1 MPTPSLLFR
10 RGVWLLFA
18 AATVVMLLGL
28 LQQPVDPG
36 NRALK
41 APVSADAEALA
52 ALGEVIADDPVL
64 LLAFVTRGDL
74 PLSAPDQERLRQVR
88 TELGQRT
95 DVVQVF
101 DAPIE
106 GPGLQLLPVAIRGG
120 DLLATAEAVVA
131 AARAAAPPTV
141 EVKATGLPLLEG
153 TIARLVAGERTTIV
167 PLLIGVLLLAA
178 LGFYRHL
185 GLAVAVL
192 LPALCGI
199 AWTGGTIAWLGHRLD
214 PIAALLD
221 PVLLTIGVAASIH
234 FVEAYRRALGRG
246 LLPTEAARL
255 AAVELRTPA
264 LLACATTMVGM
275 WSLCTSDIPAVVDFG
290 LRSALGIAVVHLLT
304 FVLLPSWLPA
314 TVTTASPD
322 AVTTGGAGRWLGLLR
337 AHRCKLGIVIGG
349 ASALAL
355 AGLLRLQTDNDPL
368 RMLPADEPARLD
380 HDLLAARLGGV
391 EVFHLLIAERSAAGE
406 PGRLLPFLAELQR
419 TPGIAGLAGP
429 VQRSS
434 EGALA
439 VPLLLTPGGSGVRA
453 PLFDRIEQ
461 SARVLGLDGLRAAG
475 ASVQIARDSH
485 RLLVALLGSFGLSC
499 GLLLLGMM
507 IGLRSWRLGLLAML
521 PNLLPSLWL
530 YGGLG
535 WSGRPLSVATAMIGC
550 TMLGLIVDNTLH
562 LLHHYRHQRRTTS
575 PRLALRAAFDR
586 CGRAMTLASI
596 VLMLGFATAATS
608 RLETTVEFALL
619 ATATIGAAWFA
630 TAVVLPML
638 VAGRRPPRHTRG
650 AHHAA

>member
-1 MPTPSLLFR
+1 MRSSSSLLR
-10 RGVWLLFA
+10 RCAWFLFA
-18 AATVVMLLGL
+18 AATVLMLVGL
-28 LQQPVDPG
+28 VRQQVDPQ

-41 APVSADAEALA
+41 APDSADAAALA
-52 ALGEVIADDPVL
+52 ALGEVVALDPVL

-74 PLSAPDQERLRQVR
+74 PLLSADQQRLDQLR
-88 TELGQRT
+88 TELGQRP

-101 DAPIE
+101 DAPVPD
-106 GPGLQLLPVAIRGG
+106 PGLELMPVAIRG
-120 DLLATAEAVVA
+120 DNLLETAEAVVA

-141 EVKATGLPLLEG
+141 EVRATGLPLLEG

-167 PLLIGVLLLAA
+167 PVLVAVLLLAA
-178 LGFYRHL
+178 LLFYRHL
-185 GLAVAVL
+185 GLAIAVL

-234 FVEAYRRALGRG
+234 FVEAYRRALANGFSPHAAGR
-246 LLPTEAARL
+246 A

-264 LLACATTMVGM
+264 LLACATTMIGL
-275 WSLCTSDIPAVVDFG
+275 WSLCTSAIPAVFDFG
-290 LRSALGIAVVHLLT
+290 VRSALGVAVVHLLT
-304 FVLLPSWLPA
+304 FVLLPSWLPFAASRAAAAEVA
-314 TVTTASPD
+314 T
-322 AVTTGGAGRWLGLLR
+322 GRGRRWLGFLR
-337 AHRCKLGIVIGG
+337 AHRCKLGLVVG
-349 ASALAL
+349 AVTALAA

-368 RMLPADEPARLD
+368 QMLPADEPARVD
-380 HDLLAARLGGV
+380 HDLLATRLGGV
-391 EVFHLLIAERSAAGE
+391 EVFHLLIAERSVAGE
-406 PGRLLPFLAELQR
+406 PSRLLPFLAELQR

-429 VQRSS
+429 VQRSN

-439 VPLLLTPGGSGVRA
+439 VPLLLAPGGSGVRA
-453 PLFDRIEQ
+453 PLFDRIER
-461 SARVLGLDGLRAAG
+461 SARVLGLDGLVVAG

-485 RLLVALLGSFGLSC
+485 RLLLSLLGSLGLS
-499 GLLLLGMM
+499 GLLLSLGMM
-507 IGLRSWRLGLLAML
+507 IGLRSFRLGLLGML

-530 YGGLG
+530 YGALG
-535 WSGRPLSVATAMIGC
+535 WSARPLSVATAMIGC

-562 LLHHYRHQRRTTS
+562 LLHHYRHERSTTS

-586 CGRAMTLASI
+586 CGRAMTLASV

-619 ATATIGAAWFA
+619 ATATIAAAWFA

-638 VAGRRPPRHTRG
+638 ITGLRPRGRSG
-650 AHHAA
+650 ASHHAQ

>member
-1 MPTPSLLFR
+1 MRSSSSLLR
-10 RGVWLLFA
+10 RGAWFLFA
-18 AATVVMLLGL
+18 AATVLMLVGL
-28 LQQPVDPG
+28 VRQQVDPQ

-41 APVSADAEALA
+41 APDSADAAALA
-52 ALGEVIADDPVL
+52 ALGEVVALDPVL

-74 PLSAPDQERLRQVR
+74 PLLSGDQQRLEQLR
-88 TELGQRT
+88 TELGRRP

-101 DAPIE
+101 DAPVPD
-106 GPGLQLLPVAIRGG
+106 PGLELMPVAIRG
-120 DLLATAEAVVA
+120 DNLLETAEAVVA

-141 EVKATGLPLLEG
+141 EVRATGLPLLEG

-167 PLLIGVLLLAA
+167 PVLVAVLLLAA
-178 LGFYRHL
+178 LLFYRHL
-185 GLAVAVL
+185 GLAIAVL

-234 FVEAYRRALGRG
+234 FVEAYRRALANGLAPHAAGR
-246 LLPTEAARL
+246 A

-264 LLACATTMVGM
+264 LLACATTMIGL
-275 WSLCTSDIPAVVDFG
+275 WSLCTSAIPAVFDFG
-290 LRSALGIAVVHLLT
+290 VRSALGVAVVHLLT
-304 FVLLPSWLPA
+304 FVLLPSWLPFAASAAAAAEVA
-314 TVTTASPD
+314 T
-322 AVTTGGAGRWLGLLR
+322 GRGRRWLGFLR
-337 AHRCKLGIVIGG
+337 AHRCQLGLVVG
-349 ASALAL
+349 ALTALAA

-368 RMLPADEPARLD
+368 QMLPADEPARVD
-380 HDLLAARLGGV
+380 HDLLATRLGGV
-391 EVFHLLIAERSAAGE
+391 EVFHLLIAERSVAGE
-406 PGRLLPFLAELQR
+406 PSRLLPFLAELQR

-429 VQRSS
+429 VQRSN

-439 VPLLLTPGGSGVRA
+439 VPLLLAPGGSGVRA
-453 PLFDRIEQ
+453 PLFDRIER
-461 SARVLGLDGLRAAG
+461 SACVLGLDGLVVAG

-485 RLLVALLGSFGLSC
+485 RLLLSLLGSLGLS
-499 GLLLLGMM
+499 GLLLSLGMM
-507 IGLRSWRLGLLAML
+507 IGLRSVRLGLLGML

-530 YGGLG
+530 YGALG
-535 WSGRPLSVATAMIGC
+535 WSDRPLSVATAMIGC

-562 LLHHYRHQRRTTS
+562 LLHHYRHERSTAS

-586 CGRAMTLASI
+586 CGRAMTLASV

-619 ATATIGAAWFA
+619 ATATIAAAWFA

-638 VAGRRPPRHTRG
+638 ITGLRPRGRSGGTN
-650 AHHAA
+650 HAQ